1 MTDNLG
7 DWLAAN
13 EIYQGVPA
21 IVQHLRSQGH
31 FYIVTTKQVE
41 YREPL
46 LALLTWSED
55 LWTAT
60 VSLAHCPSAPAHN
73 VLWLLWDQEALSMGI
88 VQARFTEALMHNMA
102 KVPIPS
108 EDIFST
114 TVSGQPKSEILVEL
128 QRQHPGL
135 TYHFV
140 EDKLGTL
147 EKVRS
152 SKVSLEII
160 HRPAVSFDNFT

>member
-13 EIYQGVPA
+13 EIYEGVPA
-21 IVQHLRSQGH
+21 IVERLRSQGH

-41 YREPL
+41 CLKPL
-46 LALLTWSED
+46 LALVSWSED
-55 LWTAT
+55 LQTAI
-60 VSLAHCPSAPAHN
+60 VSTAHCTSAPAHN
-73 VLWLLWDQEALSMGI
+73 AVWLLGYLEALKMGI

-114 TVSGQPKSEILVEL
+114 TVSGQPKSEILVDL
-128 QRQHPGL
+128 QSQHPGL

-147 EKVRS
+147 EKAIPS
-152 SKVSLEII
+152 SNSPW
-160 HRPAVSFDNFT
+160 R